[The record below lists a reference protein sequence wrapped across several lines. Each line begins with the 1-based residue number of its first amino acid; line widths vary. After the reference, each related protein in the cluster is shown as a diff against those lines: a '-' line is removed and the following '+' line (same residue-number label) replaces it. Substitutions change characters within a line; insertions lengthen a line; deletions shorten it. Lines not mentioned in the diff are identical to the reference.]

1 MHPRS
6 IVILGFVYTVACAPA
21 FANCDPAK
29 GAVDIDSCLVKG
41 PTPVHGTWQV
51 LGLREWQKNGDM
63 RITTQGFTWG
73 RCRQIPVEIKKR
85 DNGNFLVT
93 LLHGK
98 SCDLSGW
105 HFVSVEFALASESY
119 LTFFEDPAGSI
130 AIPVKPPIVIRRD
143 ELRE

>member
-29 GAVDIDSCLVKG
+29 GAVDIDSCLDKG

-51 LGLREWQKNGDM
+51 LGLKEWEKNGDI
-63 RITTQGFTWG
+63 RVSKQRFTWG
-73 RCRQIPVEIKKR
+73 KCRQIPTQIKERGEGKY
-85 DNGNFLVT
+85 
-93 LLHGK
+93 LLILLGR

-105 HFVSVEFALASESY
+105 NFASIEFTFASESY
-119 LTFFEDPAGSI
+119 LTFFEDSAGSI
-130 AIPVKPPIVIRRD
+130 AIPVKSPIVIRRD
-143 ELRE
+143 EWRK